1 MRQRIHPED
10 IKAAI
15 RKRFGSLKAFEES
28 EGLPRKAVT
37 DILRGRSNRRVS
49 DAIQRVLDD
58 DMVFRAMSS
67 DDSARVTSAHRQND
81 SPA

>member
-1 MRQRIHPED
+1 MHPED

-15 RKRFGSLKAFEES
+15 RKRFGSLKAFEEH

-49 DAIQRVLDD
+49 DAIRRLLAEDAQP
-58 DMVFRAMSS
+58 MSIKV
-67 DDSARVTSAHRQND
+67 DDSARATIVQKNKRGG
-81 SPA
+81 